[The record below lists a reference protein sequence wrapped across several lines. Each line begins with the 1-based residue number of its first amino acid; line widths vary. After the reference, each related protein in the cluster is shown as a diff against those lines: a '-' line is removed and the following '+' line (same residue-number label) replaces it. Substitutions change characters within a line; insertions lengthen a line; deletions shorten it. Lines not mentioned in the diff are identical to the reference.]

1 MHKIYFVVLLFLFP
15 ALSMGQGV
23 KGTVT
28 DQEGNTIPF
37 ATIYLKET
45 TTGTTTNDL
54 GEYEILLPAGKYTIV
69 FQGLGFQK
77 TELTVNVSDSFIN
90 NDIVLKKQEYRIKEV
105 RVYSG
110 GEDPAYPIMRK
121 AISLAPYY
129 QRQTEQ
135 YNAEV
140 YLKGSLFMKKIPKLI
155 QRMMKAEVDDNE
167 LVIEEGKTYTMES
180 MNEIEFAAP
189 DNYEHTVLSSRSTF
203 PGSEEDNVMSYITYS
218 FYEPHQDM
226 AISPLAPNAFSH
238 YKFVYEGFFYEGDVA
253 VNKIKIVPKRKSQQT
268 YTGYIY
274 IVDNLWNIHSI
285 DVTNKAFFGTINVK
299 QVYAPVKER
308 SWLPIS
314 HRFNV
319 EASIMGVKADFRYAG
334 SVKYSDIKLN
344 TNLPVPATLMK
355 QYAAEEA
362 AKQAAEKQ
370 AKKEE
375 EMTRQQK
382 KMEELLAKEELSNR
396 DMIKLSRLIEKESRK
411 EEELK
416 EESLEIKNTYHFK
429 HKKDSVK
436 RDSTY
441 WESMRPIPLTSDE
454 LRSFEIKDSIKLAK
468 MEADTVKTEKKKK
481 SMFSKI
487 SGGFLDG
494 HTFYANDSATRIT
507 YHGLIGLKQVDFN
520 AVNGWSYEQRFTIRH
535 KVDSLRSLGL
545 SPSIA
550 YAFAR
555 KKVLWHA
562 NAWYSF
568 GTKSRSNISISGGQQ
583 SKDFNSKYG
592 IDRTLNMFSSL
603 FFKDHYMKLYQKD
616 YAAINGSFEPIHGM
630 RVRLA
635 ASYSSYKQLE
645 NNTNWSI
652 LEQDKDYEPNIPP
665 NDQITPEHLM
675 DQSDMF
681 TSIEVS
687 YTPRMRYRMY
697 KGRKYNVGSR
707 YPTLTVNYQRGLS
720 NLFDSDADYELFRG
734 EISQKKEWG
743 IFNAFNWQVGA
754 GYFSRNDQMHFS
766 RFQHFNTSEIPVNFK
781 SWENAFMLLDDY
793 RYSTNEWYA
802 KAHVSYTTP
811 YLLLKFLPGLSNRL
825 WTENLYSSYL
835 TQPNYK
841 NYVEVGYSMNQIFLI
856 GSAGVFAGFEDGSY
870 ARWGF
875 RVGININ

>member
-1 MHKIYFVVLLFLFP
+1 MTKIYFAALLLLISFYSR
-15 ALSMGQGV
+15 AQGV

-28 DQEGNTIPF
+28 DEEGNSIPF
-37 ATIYLKET
+37 ATIYLTET

-54 GEYEILLPAGKYTIV
+54 GEYEILLPAGQYTIV

-77 TELTVNVSDSFIN
+77 TEVTVTIKDQMVTN
-90 NDIVLKKQEYRIKEV
+90 NIVLKKQEYRIKEV

-135 YNAEV
+135 YKAEV
-140 YLKGSLFMKKIPKLI
+140 YLKGSLLMKKIPKLF
-155 QRMMKAEVDDNE
+155 QKMMEKD
-167 LVIEEGKTYTMES
+167 EEASDIKVGETYTMES
-180 MNEIEFAAP
+180 MNEIEFTAP
-189 DNYEHTVLSSRSTF
+189 DKYNHTVISSRSTF
-203 PGSEEDNVMSYITYS
+203 PDSNDNDVMGYITYS

-268 YTGYIY
+268 YSGYIY

-285 DVTNKAFFGTINVK
+285 DVTNNAFFGEINIK

-314 HRFNV
+314 HRFIV
-319 EASIMGVKADFRYAG
+319 KASIFGVKADFRYAG

-344 TNLPVPATLMK
+344 TELPVPNILMQ

-362 AKQAAEKQ
+362 AKKAAEQ
-370 AKKEE
+370 QQKELE
-375 EMTRQQK
+375 LTRQQK

-411 EEELK
+411 TEEE
-416 EESLEIKNTYHFK
+416 EESLEIKSTYK
-429 HKKDSVK
+429 ITHKKDTAK
-436 RDSTY
+436 RDSSY
-441 WESMRPIPLTSDE
+441 WETIRPIPLTSDE
-454 LRSFEIKDSIKLAK
+454 LRSFEIKDSIKLAEVK
-468 MEADTVKTEKKKK
+468 ADTTQTSRKKR
-481 SMFSKI
+481 SGFSKA
-487 SGGFLDG
+487 SDGFLSG
-494 HTFYANDSATRIT
+494 YTFYANDSSTRIT
-507 YHGLIGLKQVDFN
+507 YHGLIGLSQVDFN
-520 AVNGWSYEQRFTIRH
+520 AVDGWNYQQKFTIRH
-535 KVDSLRSLGL
+535 EFDSLHNLRIEPMLQ
-545 SPSIA
+545 

-555 KKVLWHA
+555 KKLLWDA
-562 NAWYSF
+562 NASYSF
-568 GTKSRSNISISGGQQ
+568 APKSRARIAISGGQL
-583 SKDFNSKYG
+583 SKDFNSQYG
-592 IDRTLNMFSSL
+592 IDRTLNMFSAL

-616 YAAINGSFEPIHGM
+616 YAAINGSFDLIHGM
-630 RVRLA
+630 RVNVA
-635 ASYSSYKQLE
+635 ASYNWYRQLQ

-652 LEQDKDYEPNIPP
+652 LEQDKDYAPNIPP
-665 NDQITPEHLM
+665 NDLVTPAHLM
-675 DQSDMF
+675 DQTDLF

-687 YTPRMRYRMY
+687 YTPRMRYSMY
-697 KGRKYNVGSR
+697 KGRKYHRGSR
-707 YPTLTVNYQRGLS
+707 YPTFKVNYQRGIN
-720 NLFDSDADYELFRG
+720 NLFGSDSDYELIRG
-734 EISQKKEWG
+734 TISQKKEWG
-743 IFNAFNWQVGA
+743 IFNAFSWQVGA
-754 GYFSRNDQMHFS
+754 GYFTRNNQMHFS

-781 SWENAFMLLDDY
+781 SWENAFLLLDDY
-793 RYSTNEWYA
+793 RYSTNDWYA

-811 YLLLKFLPGLSNRL
+811 YLLLKFLPVLSNRL
-825 WTENLYSSYL
+825 WTENLYTSYL

>member
-1 MHKIYFVVLLFLFP
+1 MTKIYLIGLLMLLPVL
-15 ALSMGQGV
+15 ALGQGV
-23 KGTVT
+23 KGTVN
-28 DQEGNTIPF
+28 DEEGNSVPF

-54 GEYEILLPAGKYTIV
+54 GEYEIQLPNGQYTII

-77 TELTVNVSDSFIN
+77 TEVKVTVNDNMVTN
-90 NDIVLKKQEYRIKEV
+90 NITLKKQEYRIKEV
-105 RVYSG
+105 RVFSG

-129 QRQTEQ
+129 QRQTAQ
-135 YNAEV
+135 YKAEV
-140 YLKGSLFMKKIPKLI
+140 YLKGSLLMKKIPKLF
-155 QRMMKAEVDDNE
+155 QKMMKAEVDDNE

-180 MNEIEFAAP
+180 MNEIEFSAP
-189 DNYEHTVLSSRSTF
+189 DKYNHTVLSSRSTF
-203 PGSEEDNVMSYITYS
+203 PDSNDNDVMGYITYS

-253 VNKIKIVPKRKSQQT
+253 VNKIRVVPRRKSQQT
-268 YTGYIY
+268 YSGYIY

-285 DVTNKAFFGTINVK
+285 DVTNNAFFGEINIK

-314 HRFNV
+314 HRFIV
-319 EASIMGVKADFRYAG
+319 KASIFGVKADFRYAG
-334 SVKYSDIKLN
+334 SVKYSDIELN
-344 TNLPVPATLMK
+344 TNLPVPNILMQ

-362 AKQAAEKQ
+362 AREAAENAEKAQ
-370 AKKEE
+370 EL
-375 EMTRQQK
+375 TRQQK

-396 DMIKLSRLIEKESRK
+396 EMIKLSRLIEKESRK
-411 EEELK
+411 EEE
-416 EESLEIKNTYHFK
+416 EDQSLEIKSTYK
-429 HKKDSVK
+429 ITHKKDSTK
-436 RDSTY
+436 RDSSY
-441 WESMRPIPLTSDE
+441 WQNIRPIPLTSDE
-454 LRSFEIKDSIKLAK
+454 LRSFEVKDSIKLAK
-468 MEADTVKTEKKKK
+468 MEADTIKSEKKKR
-481 SMFSKI
+481 SAFSKI
-487 SGGFLDG
+487 SDGFLSG
-494 HTFYANDSATRIT
+494 HTFYANDSSTRIT
-507 YHGLIGLKQVDFN
+507 YHGLIGLSQIDFN
-520 AVNGWSYEQRFTIRH
+520 AVDGWNYQQKFTIRH
-535 KVDSLRSLGL
+535 EFDSLHNLRIEPMLE
-545 SPSIA
+545 

-555 KKVLWHA
+555 KKLLWDA
-562 NAWYSF
+562 NASYSF
-568 GTKSRSNISISGGQQ
+568 APKSRARIALLGGQVSQ
-583 SKDFNSKYG
+583 DFNSRYG
-592 IDRTLNMFSSL
+592 IDRTLNMFSAL

-616 YAAINGSFEPIHGM
+616 YAAINGSFDLIHGM
-630 RVRLA
+630 RVNLA
-635 ASYSSYKQLE
+635 ASYSWYQQLQ

-652 LEQDKDYEPNIPP
+652 LDQDKDYTENIPP
-665 NDQITPEHLM
+665 NDQLTAAHLT
-675 DQSDMF
+675 DQTDLF

-687 YTPRMRYRMY
+687 YTPRMRYSMH
-697 KGRKYNVGSR
+697 KGRKYLRGSK
-707 YPTLTVNYQRGLS
+707 YPTFKVNYQRGIKNILNS
-720 NLFDSDADYELFRG
+720 DSDYEVVRG
-734 EISQKKEWG
+734 KIAQKKEWG

-754 GYFSRNDQMHFS
+754 GYFLRNEQMHFS

-781 SWENAFMLLDDY
+781 SWENAFLLLDDY

-811 YLLLKFLPGLSNRL
+811 YLLLKFLPVLSNRL
-825 WTENLYSSYL
+825 WTENLYTSYL

>member
-1 MHKIYFVVLLFLFP
+1 MTKIYFATLLLLISFFSQ
-15 ALSMGQGV
+15 AQGV

-28 DQEGNTIPF
+28 DEEGNSIPF
-37 ATIYLKET
+37 ATIYLTET

-54 GEYEILLPAGKYTIV
+54 GEYEILLPAGQYTIV

-77 TELTVNVSDSFIN
+77 TEVTVSIKDQMVTN
-90 NDIVLKKQEYRIKEV
+90 NIVLKKQEYRIKEV

-135 YNAEV
+135 YKAEV
-140 YLKGSLFMKKIPKLI
+140 YLKGSLLMKKIPKLF
-155 QRMMKAEVDDNE
+155 QKMMEKD
-167 LVIEEGKTYTMES
+167 EEAPDIKVGETYTMES
-180 MNEIEFAAP
+180 MNEIEFTAP
-189 DNYEHTVLSSRSTF
+189 DKYNHTVISSRSTF
-203 PGSEEDNVMSYITYS
+203 PDSNDNDVMGYITYS

-268 YTGYIY
+268 YSGYIY

-285 DVTNKAFFGTINVK
+285 DVTNNAFFGEINIK

-314 HRFNV
+314 HRFIV
-319 EASIMGVKADFRYAG
+319 KASIFGVKADFRYAG

-344 TNLPVPATLMK
+344 TELPVPNILMQ

-362 AKQAAEKQ
+362 AKKAAEQ
-370 AKKEE
+370 QQKEQE
-375 EMTRQQK
+375 LTRQQK

-411 EEELK
+411 TEEE
-416 EESLEIKNTYHFK
+416 EESLEIKSTYK
-429 HKKDSVK
+429 ITHKKDTAQ
-436 RDSTY
+436 RDSSY
-441 WESMRPIPLTSDE
+441 WETIRPIPLTSDE
-454 LRSFEIKDSIKLAK
+454 LRSFEVKDSIKLAEVK
-468 MEADTVKTEKKKK
+468 ADTTQTSKKKR
-481 SMFSKI
+481 SGFSKA
-487 SGGFLDG
+487 SDGFLSG
-494 HTFYANDSATRIT
+494 YTFYANDSSTRIT
-507 YHGLIGLKQVDFN
+507 YHGLIGLSQVDFN
-520 AVNGWSYEQRFTIRH
+520 AVDGWNYQQKFTIRH
-535 KVDSLRSLGL
+535 EFDSLHNLRIEPMLQ
-545 SPSIA
+545 

-555 KKVLWHA
+555 KKLLWDA
-562 NAWYSF
+562 NASYSF
-568 GTKSRSNISISGGQQ
+568 APKSRARIAISGGQL
-583 SKDFNSKYG
+583 SKDFNSQYG
-592 IDRTLNMFSSL
+592 IDRTLNMFSAL

-616 YAAINGSFEPIHGM
+616 YAAISGSFDLIHGM
-630 RVRLA
+630 RVNLS
-635 ASYSSYKQLE
+635 ASYNWYRQLQ

-652 LEQDKDYEPNIPP
+652 LDQDKDYAPNTPP
-665 NDQITPEHLM
+665 NDQVTPAQLM
-675 DQSDMF
+675 DQTDLF

-687 YTPRMRYRMY
+687 YTPRMRYSMY
-697 KGRKYNVGSR
+697 KGRKYLRGSR
-707 YPTLTVNYQRGLS
+707 YPTFKVNYQRGIN
-720 NLFDSDADYELFRG
+720 NLLNSDSDYELIRG
-734 EISQKKEWG
+734 TISQKKEWG

-754 GYFSRNDQMHFS
+754 GYFTRNNQMHFS

-781 SWENAFMLLDDY
+781 SWENAFLLLDDY
-793 RYSTNEWYA
+793 RYSTNDWYA

-811 YLLLKFLPGLSNRL
+811 YLLLKFLPVLSNRL
-825 WTENLYSSYL
+825 WTENLYTSYL

>member
-1 MHKIYFVVLLFLFP
+1 MDKLYLAGILLLLPILGF
-15 ALSMGQGV
+15 SQGV

-28 DQEGNTIPF
+28 DEQGNPIPF
-37 ATIYLKET
+37 ATIFLKET

-54 GEYEILLPAGKYTIV
+54 GEYEIHLQNGTYTIV

-77 TELTVNVSDSFIN
+77 TEVTVNVNDEFITN
-90 NDIVLKKQEYRIKEV
+90 NIVLKKQEYRIKEV
-105 RVYSG
+105 RVFSG

-135 YNAEV
+135 YKAEV
-140 YLKGSLFMKKIPKLI
+140 YLKGSLLMKKIPKLF
-155 QRMMKAEVDDNE
+155 QKMMERD
-167 LVIEEGKTYTMES
+167 EESPDIKVGETYTMES
-180 MNEIEFAAP
+180 MNEIEFTAP
-189 DNYEHTVLSSRSTF
+189 DKYNHTVLSSRSTF
-203 PGSEEDNVMSYITYS
+203 PDSNDEDVMGYITYS

-226 AISPLAPNAFSH
+226 AISPLAPNSFSH

-285 DVTNKAFFGTINVK
+285 DVTNEAFFGEINIK

-319 EASIMGVKADFRYAG
+319 AASIFGVKADFWYAG
-334 SVKYSDIKLN
+334 SVKYSDIQLN
-344 TNLPVPATLMK
+344 TNLPVPNVLMK

-362 AKQAAEKQ
+362 AQKAAELQ
-370 AKKEE
+370 AEKEQ

-396 DMIKLSRLIEKESRK
+396 EMIKLSRLIEKESRK
-411 EEELK
+411 EEEKK
-416 EESLEIKNTYHFK
+416 EESLEIKSTYK
-429 HKKDSVK
+429 ITHKKDTTK
-436 RDSTY
+436 RDSSY
-441 WESMRPIPLTSDE
+441 WETIRPIPLTSGE
-454 LRSFEIKDSIKLAK
+454 LRSFEVKDSIKLAK
-468 MEADTVKTEKKKK
+468 IESDTIKTEKKKR
-481 SMFSKI
+481 SAFSKV
-487 SGGFLDG
+487 SDGFLSG
-494 HTFYANDSATRIT
+494 HTFYANDSSTRIT
-507 YHGLIGLKQVDFN
+507 YHGLIGLSQVDFN
-520 AVNGWSYEQRFTIRH
+520 AVDGWSYQQRLTLRH
-535 KVDSLRSLGL
+535 EFDSVHTFRFE
-545 SPSIA
+545 PMIE

-555 KKVLWHA
+555 EKVMWDA
-562 NAWYSF
+562 NAWLSF
-568 GTKSRSNISISGGQQ
+568 APKSRANLSISGGQQ

-592 IDRTLNMFSSL
+592 IDRTLNMFSAL

-616 YAAINGSFEPIHGM
+616 YAAINGSFDLIHGM
-630 RVRLA
+630 RIRLA
-635 ASYSSYKQLE
+635 ASYSSYQQLE

-652 LEQDKDYEPNIPP
+652 LDQDKDYTENTPP
-665 NDQITPEHLM
+665 NEQVTPEHLM

-681 TSIEVS
+681 TSLEVS

-697 KGRKYNVGSR
+697 KGRKYLRGSR
-707 YPTLTVNYQRGLS
+707 YPTFKVNYQRGF
-720 NLFDSDADYELFRG
+720 NNVFDSDSDYELIRG

-811 YLLLKFLPGLSNRL
+811 YLLLKFLPLVSNRL

-875 RVGININ
+875 RLGININ

>member
-1 MHKIYFVVLLFLFP
+1 MIKIYLIALFVAFTATSL
-15 ALSMGQGV
+15 AQGV
-23 KGTVT
+23 KGIVS
-28 DQEGNTIPF
+28 DEEGNSIPF

-54 GEYEILLPAGKYTIV
+54 GEYEIQLPPGKYNIV

-77 TELTVNVSDSFIN
+77 SEVTVNVKDQFVTN
-90 NDIVLKKQEYRIKEV
+90 NIVLKKQEYRIKEV

-110 GEDPAYPIMRK
+110 GEDPAYPIIRK

-135 YNAEV
+135 YKAEV
-140 YLKGSLFMKKIPKLI
+140 YLKGSLLMKKIPKLF
-155 QRMMKAEVDDNE
+155 QKMMEKDDE
-167 LVIEEGKTYTMES
+167 APDIKVGETYTMES
-180 MNEIEFAAP
+180 MNEIEFSAP
-189 DNYEHTVLSSRSTF
+189 DKYNHTVLSSRSTF
-203 PGSEEDNVMSYITYS
+203 PDSNEDDVMGYITYS

-238 YKFVYEGFFYEGDVA
+238 YKYVYEGFFYEGDVA
-253 VNKIKIVPKRKSQQT
+253 VNKIKIIPKRKSQQT
-268 YTGYIY
+268 YSGYIY

-285 DVTNKAFFGTINVK
+285 DVTNNAFFGEINIK

-314 HRFNV
+314 HRFAV
-319 EASIMGVKADFRYAG
+319 KASIFGVKADFRYAG

-344 TNLPVPATLMK
+344 TSLPVPNVLMK

-362 AKQAAEKQ
+362 AKKAAEQQ
-370 AKKEE
+370 ALKEV

-396 DMIKLSRLIEKESRK
+396 EMIKLSRLIEKESRK
-411 EEELK
+411 EEVEDN
-416 EESLEIKNTYHFK
+416 SLEIKNTYK
-429 HKKDSVK
+429 VTHKKDTAK
-436 RDSTY
+436 QDSSY
-441 WESMRPIPLTSDE
+441 WETIRPIPLTSDE

-468 MEADTVKTEKKKK
+468 IEADTTKTEKKKK
-481 SMFSKI
+481 SVFSKV
-487 SGGFLDG
+487 SGGFLSG
-494 HTFYANDSATRIT
+494 QTFYANDSSTRIT
-507 YHGLIGLKQVDFN
+507 YHGLIGIDQVDFN
-520 AVNGWSYEQRFTIRH
+520 AVDGWSYQQKFTIRH
-535 KVDSLRSLGL
+535 EFDSLHTLRIE
-545 SPSIA
+545 PMIQ

-555 KKVLWHA
+555 EKVMWDV
-562 NAWYSF
+562 YSRLNF
-568 GTKSRSNISISGGQQ
+568 APKSRANISISGGQQ
-583 SKDFNSKYG
+583 SKDFNSRYG
-592 IDRTLNMFSSL
+592 IDRTLNTFAAL

-616 YAAINGSFEPIHGM
+616 YAAVNGSFDLIHGM
-630 RVRLA
+630 RITLGT
-635 ASYSSYKQLE
+635 SYSWYQQLE

-652 LEQDKDYEPNIPP
+652 LDRDKDYAPNIPT
-665 NDQITPEHLM
+665 NDQIQASHLE
-675 DQSDMF
+675 DQSDLF
-681 TSIEVS
+681 TSVQVS

-697 KGRKYNVGSR
+697 KGRKYMYGSK
-707 YPTLTVNYQRGLS
+707 YPTFRLGYQRGLNNVFGS
-720 NLFDSDADYELFRG
+720 DSDYELING
-734 EISQKKEWG
+734 SISQKKEWG

-781 SWENAFMLLDDY
+781 SFENAFMLLDDY

-811 YLLLKFLPGLSNRL
+811 YLFLKFLPVLSNRL
-825 WTENLYSSYL
+825 WTENIYTSYL

-875 RVGININ
+875 RVGINID